1 MAPVKTPQAL
11 QTMQFL
17 STDSGRKA
25 MMGDWSKLDA
35 APGTKLAKLHYAVDD
50 AVKRVSA
57 LEWDKTRS
65 EPQRHQAAR
74 KIAEAV
80 VAEISKTRAELKA
93 YAENE
98 TNAAMAEIDRVLTGD
113 IGTAAQVL
121 RSEIRQFVR
130 ASLTGD
136 KAAEF
141 TVELR
146 GLVESD
152 LRFASALLEAPAA
165 LSGLS
170 ADRLKT
176 LRFDAAVAHAP
187 DAAARVKVAQE
198 IAGLDR
204 SLASVA
210 MEIPRSF
217 YSPGVEAGMASRVEV
232 DAPLAT
238 GEGQ

>member
-1 MAPVKTPQAL
+1 MSNLFWLIEAQMDRLRPFFPKRH
-11 QTMQFL
+11 
-17 STDSGRKA
+17 GR
-25 MMGDWSKLDA
+25 
-35 APGTKLAKLHYAVDD
+35 PRVD
-50 AVKRVSA
+50 
-57 LEWDKTRS
+57 
-65 EPQRHQAAR
+65 
-74 KIAEAV
+74 AEAV
-80 VAEISKTRAELKA
+80 VAEIAKTRAELKA
-93 YAENE
+93 YADNE
-98 TNAAMAEIDRVLTGD
+98 TNAAMAEIDRALSPD

-146 GLVESD
+146 GLVETD
-152 LRFASALLEAPAA
+152 LRFATALFEAPAA

-170 ADRLKT
+170 PERLTK
-176 LRFDAAVAHAP
+176 LRMDAATAHAP
-187 DAAARVKVAQE
+187 EASARIVVAQE

-217 YSPGVEAGMASRVEV
+217 YSPGVEAGMQTRVEV
-232 DAPLAT
+232 DAPLST